1 MDKLDF
7 SGKEIKLFFM
17 QSRKLVSGL
26 DVVKFIMAIFIV
38 DTHVKGYLITPPPTM
53 GLCDFTH

>member
-7 SGKEIKLFFM
+7 SGKEIKLIFM

-38 DTHVKGYLITPPPTM
+38 DTHVKGYLITPPTT

>member
-7 SGKEIKLFFM
+7 SGKEIKLIFM

-38 DTHVKGYLITPPPTM
+38 DTHVKGYLITPPYYGIM
-53 GLCDFTH
+53 